1 MSQLLVRNLD
11 PEDLNALKQLALE
24 HHRSLESEVRRI
36 LKEAASRTREMRDF
50 RGRVEA
56 LRASLGDKTFSDSAE
71 LIREDR
77 ETR

>member
-1 MSQLLVRNLD
+1 MSQLLVRNLA
-11 PEDLNALKQLALE
+11 PEDLDGLKQLALE
-24 HHRSLESEVRRI
+24 HHRSLEAEARRI
-36 LKEAASRTREMRDF
+36 LKEAAGRTREMRDF

-77 ETR
+77 ESR